1 MLSNA
6 FDAKELASQLFQ
18 QIRIEPS
25 DGSLV
30 PTDKKN
36 RVSDELVYLS
46 LFLTDLGVYLVFGET
61 DERKQVMDAFWEI
74 IRNSGL
80 NSDAL
85 NQRLQA
91 YSEAAKMDSVEA
103 SMVKLGETFA
113 WHCLAL
119 GDNNLITVGIQETQS
134 ILDQMTAIASQYK
147 TES

>member
-1 MLSNA
+1 MSSTT
-6 FDAKELASQLFQ
+6 FDANALAADLFQ

-25 DGSLV
+25 DPSLV
-30 PTDKKN
+30 PSNKKN

-46 LFLTDLGVYLVFGET
+46 LFLTDLGVYLVFGESM
-61 DERKQVMDAFWEI
+61 ERKQTMDAFWEI

-91 YSEAAKMDSVEA
+91 YSEAAKMDSIEA
-103 SMVKLGETFA
+103 SINKLGETFA

-119 GDNNLITVGIQETQS
+119 GDPDLIAVGMHETES
-134 ILDQMTAIASQYK
+134 ILQQITAVAASVK
-147 TES
+147 S